1 MAPVHSAS
9 EGRCILFSR
18 YFGSDSE
25 GKNIVI
31 SIKVHFPLELSA
43 ICPLRSDIALRF
55 RWRQKT
61 WNIYSFYYFLSKP
74 YDMLL
79 KISNSWPYCDL
90 LPAYLAIYFWPSLAF
105 HEIQIL
111 ILKFSFFLSWASP
124 YLQCTFKEYEA
135 FKFHIFICV
144 EFCRQT

>member
-1 MAPVHSAS
+1 MAQVHSAS

-31 SIKVHFPLELSA
+31 SVKVHFPLELSA
-43 ICPLRSDIALRF
+43 KYPLRSNIVLRF
-55 RWRQKT
+55 RWRQKHET
-61 WNIYSFYYFLSKP
+61 CILSIIFFENHMIP
-74 YDMLL
+74 SL
-79 KISNSWPYCDL
+79 
-90 LPAYLAIYFWPSLAF
+90 AFFAIYFWPSLAF

-111 ILKFSFFLSWASP
+111 NWNSYFFCHKHLQ
-124 YLQCTFKEYEA
+124 YLQYTFKEYEA
-135 FKFHIFICV
+135 FKFHIFVCV

>member
-1 MAPVHSAS
+1 MAQVHSAS

-43 ICPLRSDIALRF
+43 KYPLRSNIALRF
-55 RWRQKT
+55 RWRQIT
-61 WNIYSFYYFLSKP
+61 WTCIHFTIFFENHI
-74 YDMLL
+74 
-79 KISNSWPYCDL
+79 ISYWTINFM
-90 LPAYLAIYFWPSLAF
+90 AFFAIYFWPSLAF

-111 ILKFSFFLSWASP
+111 ILEFSFFLSETSP
-124 YLQCTFKEYEA
+124 YLQYTFKEYEA